1 MRSLISKILLI
12 SIFSAT
18 GFEMKAGAADTL
30 SLQLC
35 MEKAELYSFRIEEFE
50 QKTSA
55 AQSALEQQKTVAL
68 PEFSFDGGVNSQFLT
83 PYNFQQS
90 WLLMRV
96 DWSLGDLFMKT
107 SVINENRVLAME
119 AKKEQVRLQIMQR
132 VAMLYMQILQRDVQW
147 QLYKERFQLLNDH
160 LLMGGAFWLTI

>member
-68 PEFSFDGGVNSQFLT
+68 PGQMRAKFRVIFL
-83 PYNFQQS
+83 
-90 WLLMRV
+90 
-96 DWSLGDLFMKT
+96 
-107 SVINENRVLAME
+107 
-119 AKKEQVRLQIMQR
+119 
-132 VAMLYMQILQRDVQW
+132 
-147 QLYKERFQLLNDH
+147 
-160 LLMGGAFWLTI
+160 